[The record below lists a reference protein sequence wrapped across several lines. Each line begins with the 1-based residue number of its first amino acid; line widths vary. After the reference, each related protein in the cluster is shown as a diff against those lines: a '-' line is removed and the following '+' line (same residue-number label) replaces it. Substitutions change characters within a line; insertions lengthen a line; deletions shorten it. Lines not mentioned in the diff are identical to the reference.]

1 MKQNKSLKELR
12 EEIDL
17 LDKIIIDSIDKR
29 FNIVEIIG
37 QIKKNQKLSVEDKSR
52 EKIIL
57 SKSDYSKYS
66 KEIKSIYLKIIDE
79 SKKVQK

>member
-17 LDKIIIDSIDKR
+17 LDKIIIDSLEKR
-29 FNIVEIIG
+29 FNIVEIVG
-37 QIKKNQKLSVEDKSR
+37 QIKKNQKLGVEDKSR
-52 EKIIL
+52 EETIL

-66 KEIKSIYLKIIDE
+66 KEIKSVYLKIIDE
-79 SKKVQK
+79 SKKIQK